1 MKKNFFDCAFW
12 VSVAMFVI
20 GFGFVLSGVQ
30 PIGLPLT
37 GIGVLGCIL
46 SLANIEE

>member
-12 VSVAMFVI
+12 ACVAMFVI
-20 GFGFVLSGVQ
+20 GFGFVLSGV
-30 PIGLPLT
+30 PSVGLPLT